1 MKCNYCGSEIN
12 EGMRFCVKCGHKI
25 ERSCE
30 NNEAK
35 LLFSEEKEW
44 YCVVNNKHD
53 AYSVSE
59 IKEMY
64 KNGQIDEDTSVCKE
78 GLQDWIQ
85 LKESELYAQL
95 RDPSAPPILKG
106 NHVAG
111 FWIWALAF
119 APLISEVVYYFFA
132 NVYVKSQIQHGNY
145 NIVEMENTLQAMA
158 IIIILGVNIFLSWK
172 DEKVLQAAGYQT
184 KILGNIA
191 LIPRY
196 MFRRAKLLNQN
207 NYYAICWIVCFV
219 LTVLMAF

>member
-12 EGMRFCVKCGHKI
+12 EGMRFCNKCGHKI
-25 ERSCE
+25 ESSCE
-30 NNEAK
+30 NNETK
-35 LLFSEEKEW
+35 LPFSGEKEW
-44 YCVVNNKHD
+44 HCVVNNKPV

-64 KNGQIDEDTSVCKE
+64 KNGQIDEGTPVWKE
-78 GLQDWIQ
+78 GFQDWIQ
-85 LKESELYAQL
+85 LKESELYTQL
-95 RDPSAPPILKG
+95 KVSSTPPILKG
-106 NHVAG
+106 NHVDS

-119 APLISEVVYYFFA
+119 APLISEVVYRSFA
-132 NVYVKSQIQHGNY
+132 SAYVKSQIQHGNY

-158 IIIILGVNIFLSWK
+158 IIIILGINIFLSWK
-172 DEKVLQAAGYQT
+172 DEKVLRAAGYQT

-191 LIPRY
+191 WIPRY